1 MNSIPH
7 CDIAYKKAA
16 LSATQLAR
24 LLLAIML
31 SAVVGFS
38 QAADETN
45 KTLVV
50 GSEQDYP
57 PFATGTT
64 DQSAGG
70 FTVELWRAVAAE
82 SGLPYTIRV
91 RPFHQILQEFKEG
104 KIDVLINLAQS
115 AERSEFADFTVPTVV
130 VNGAIFVRKGESG
143 IRSEADLSGKSIIVL
158 NADLAHDYALSKGWQ
173 KQLILVETAAEGF
186 RLLASGRH
194 DVMLLSK
201 LVGMQT
207 LDTLHISNIEALAA
221 KAGFAQKFSF
231 AVRAGESELLSKIN
245 EGLALSKSTGRYTEL
260 YDEWF
265 GVYEE
270 KNVLAQIARK
280 YLAPLVALLLGMVG
294 WVFYRRNVERRRV
307 EATLRKSK
315 ASLHAILD
323 NLPYM
328 VWLKDCAGHYLEVNE
343 YYLNYA
349 RRTDKR
355 EIVGKTDFEL
365 WPRELAEKYVAD
377 DTEVIAT
384 RRQKHVEETSLDG
397 DRLRWVETFKSP
409 VIDENG
415 EVLGTTGF
423 MRDITERKLR
433 DAARLSESEERF
445 RVLFYGL
452 GDAIFVHHFQA
463 EGESSCLD
471 EVNEVAC
478 AWLGYTRQELLALTP
493 LDIYA
498 PEMGRDMATLC
509 LELASTENITFE
521 HAFVTRDGNLI
532 PVEIRAS
539 HFLLNG
545 ENAIISVA
553 RNISERKRAERQ
565 LRALSAHLLTVRE
578 EEKAR
583 IAREIH
589 DEFGG
594 TLTAIK
600 IDACWLERNLSACK
614 KSAPLLARIASMC
627 GLIDNAVSVT
637 RRVIADLRPS
647 LLDDLGL
654 RAAIEWQAEQFQAR
668 TGIECR
674 VSGTVADNEEGLDK
688 AVAINL
694 FRILQESLTNVSRHS
709 GASKVAIVL
718 RYGEE
723 GIVLSVSDN
732 GCGLVE
738 EQLAAP
744 NSYGL
749 RGMFERVDYLGG
761 SIVLDHPQGGGLAIT
776 ISLPLMPGKE
786 HGL

>member
-1 MNSIPH
+1 MTCSK
-7 CDIAYKKAA
+7 IALVAA
-16 LSATQLAR
+16 R
-24 LLLAIML
+24 MVCWLLAVTL
-31 SAVVGFS
+31 SVSPAL
-38 QAADETN
+38 AADDAE

-64 DQSAGG
+64 EQTAGG

-82 SGLPYTIRV
+82 SGLNYTLRV
-91 RPFHQILQEFKEG
+91 GPFHQILQEFKEG
-104 KIDVLINLAQS
+104 KIDVLINLAHS
-115 AERSEFADFTVPTVV
+115 ADRDQFADFTVPTVV

-143 IRSEADLSGKSIIVL
+143 IHSEADLPGKSIIVL

-173 KQLILVETAAEGF
+173 KQLVPVDNAAEGF

-194 DVMLLSK
+194 DALLLSK

-207 LDTLHISNIEALAA
+207 LDQLQIGNIQALST
-221 KAGFAQKFSF
+221 KAGFSQKFSF
-231 AVRAGESELLSKIN
+231 AVRAGESGLLSRIN
-245 EGLALSKSTGRYTEL
+245 EGLALSKSSGRYTEL
-260 YDEWF
+260 YDKWF

-270 KNVLAQIARK
+270 KNVMAQIERK
-280 YLAPLVALLLGMVG
+280 YLLPLAALLLGVG
-294 WVFYRRNVERRRV
+294 GWFLYRRNVKNRQFD
-307 EATLRKSK
+307 AAQRKSR
-315 ASLHAILD
+315 ASLRAILD
-323 NLPYM
+323 NLPYI
-328 VWLKDCAGHYLEVNE
+328 VWMKDCAGRYLEVNAH
-343 YYLNYA
+343 YVSYA
-349 RRTDKR
+349 RLTDKQQ
-355 EIVGKTDFEL
+355 IVGKTDFEL
-365 WPRELAEKYVAD
+365 WPKELAEKYTAD
-377 DTEVIAT
+377 DAEVIAS
-384 RRQKHVEETSLDG
+384 RRQKHVEEHSLDG
-397 DRLRWVETFKSP
+397 ERLHWVETFKSP

-423 MRDITERKLR
+423 MRDITERKNR
-433 DAARLSESEERF
+433 EAARLGESEERF
-445 RVLFYGL
+445 RVLFGGL
-452 GDAIFVHHFQA
+452 TDAIFVHRFSDDCA
-463 EGESSCLD
+463 PSCFD

-478 AWLGYTRQELLALTP
+478 AWLGYTRKELLALTP

-498 PEMGRDMATLC
+498 PGMNR
-509 LELASTENITFE
+509 ELSSTESVTFE
-521 HAFVTRDGNLI
+521 HEFVTRDGNRI

-545 ENAIISVA
+545 ERAIISVA
-553 RNISERKRAERQ
+553 RNISEVKRAQRQ
-565 LRALSAHLLTVRE
+565 LRALSAHLMTVRE

-600 IDACWLERNLSACK
+600 IDAYWLERNLSMCN
-614 KSAPLLARIASMC
+614 KSGSLLARIESMC

-654 RAAIEWQAEQFQAR
+654 RAAIEWQAEQFHKR

-674 VSGTVADNEEGLDK
+674 VLGTPVDEEETLDQ
-688 AVAINL
+688 ALAINL

-709 GASKVAIVL
+709 GATEVTIDLHCGKEA
-718 RYGEE
+718 
-723 GIVLSVSDN
+723 IVLSVADN
-732 GCGLVE
+732 GCGLAE
-738 EQLAAP
+738 EPLSAP

-761 SIVLDHPQGGGLAIT
+761 AIVLDRPQGGGLSIT
-776 ISLPLMPGKE
+776 VSLPLVLTGMEK
-786 HGL
+786 

>member
-1 MNSIPH
+1 MLP
-7 CDIAYKKAA
+7 AA
-16 LSATQLAR
+16 RRIR
-24 LLLAIML
+24 LLLAIIL
-31 SAVVGFS
+31 LAFVGFS
-38 QAADETN
+38 QAADDTN

-64 DQSAGG
+64 DQTAGG

-82 SGLPYTIRV
+82 SGLNYTIRV

-115 AERSEFADFTVPTVV
+115 ADRHQFADFTVPTVV

-158 NADLAHDYALSKGWQ
+158 KADLAHDYALSKGWQ
-173 KQLILVETAAEGF
+173 KQLVLVETAAEGF

-207 LDTLHISNIEALAA
+207 LDTLRISNIEALSI

-231 AVRAGESELLSKIN
+231 AVRTGESGLLSRIN
-245 EGLALSKSTGRYTEL
+245 EGLALSKSSGRYTEL
-260 YDEWF
+260 YEKWF

-270 KNVLAQIARK
+270 KNALAQIARK
-280 YLAPLVALLLGMVG
+280 YLLPLLVAMLGMAG
-294 WVFYRRNVERRRV
+294 WFFYRRNVQRRQFD
-307 EATLRKSK
+307 ALQRKSR

-328 VWLKDCAGHYLEVNE
+328 VWMKDCAGRYLAINACYVS
-343 YYLNYA
+343 YA
-349 RRTDKR
+349 RLTDKQQ
-355 EIVGKTDFEL
+355 IVGKTDFEL
-365 WPRELAEKYVAD
+365 WPKALAEKYVAD
-377 DTEVIAT
+377 DAEVIAT
-384 RRQKHVEETSLDG
+384 RRQKHVEEPSMDG
-397 DRLRWVETFKSP
+397 ERVNWVETFKSP

-423 MRDITERKLR
+423 MRDITERKHQEI
-433 DAARLSESEERF
+433 ARLSESEERF
-445 RVLFYGL
+445 RMLFFGL
-452 GDAIFVHHFQA
+452 SDAIFVHHF
-463 EGESSCLD
+463 SDDCVPSCFD

-478 AWLGYTRQELLALTP
+478 VWLGYTRQELLALTP
-493 LDIYA
+493 PDIYA
-498 PEMGRDMATLC
+498 PGMGRDMATLC
-509 LELASTENITFE
+509 RELLNTENITFDHE
-521 HAFVTRDGNLI
+521 FVTRDGQLI

-545 ENAIISVA
+545 ERAIISVA
-553 RNISERKRAERQ
+553 RNISERKRAARQ
-565 LRALSAHLLTVRE
+565 LRALSAHLMTVRE

-600 IDACWLERNLSACK
+600 IDAYWLERNLSKCNNAG
-614 KSAPLLARIASMC
+614 SLLARIASMC
-627 GLIDNAVSVT
+627 SLIDNAVSVT
-637 RRVIADLRPS
+637 RRVITDLRPS

-674 VSGTVADNEEGLDK
+674 MGEIKACDNGEEGLDK
-688 AVAINL
+688 VVAINL
-694 FRILQESLTNVSRHS
+694 FRIFQESLTNVARHS
-709 GASKVAIVL
+709 GASAVQIEL
-718 RYGEE
+718 HYGEANL
-723 GIVLSVSDN
+723 VLSVADN
-732 GCGLVE
+732 GCGLAE
-738 EQLAAP
+738 EPLAAP

-761 SIVLDHPQGGGLAIT
+761 RIELNRPQGGGLAIT
-776 ISLPLMPGKE
+776 ISLPLMPNKE

>member
-1 MNSIPH
+1 MSV
-7 CDIAYKKAA
+7 
-16 LSATQLAR
+16 TRLAR
-24 LLLAIML
+24 WLLAIIL
-31 SAVVGFS
+31 LAAVGLV
-38 QAADETN
+38 QADDGAG
-45 KTLVV
+45 KTLIV

-64 DQSAGG
+64 DQTAGG

-82 SGLPYTIRV
+82 SGLNYTIRV

-115 AERSEFADFTVPTVV
+115 AERGEFADFTVPTVV

-143 IRSEADLSGKSIIVL
+143 IHAEADLSGKSIIVL

-173 KQLILVETAAEGF
+173 KQLVLVETAAEGF

-194 DVMLLSK
+194 DALLLSK

-207 LDTLHISNIEALAA
+207 LGTLHISNIEALNI

-231 AVRAGESELLSKIN
+231 AVREGESGLLSRIN
-245 EGLALSKSTGRYTEL
+245 EGLALSKSSGRYTEL
-260 YDEWF
+260 YDKWF

-270 KNVLAQIARK
+270 KNVMAQVASR
-280 YLAPLVALLLGMVG
+280 YLAPLAVLFLGMVG
-294 WVFYRRNVERRRV
+294 WFFYRRNVQRRQFD
-307 EATLRKSK
+307 ALQRKSR

-328 VWLKDCAGHYLEVNE
+328 VWMKDCAGRYLEVNE
-343 YYLNYA
+343 YYVSYA
-349 RRTDKR
+349 RLTGKQQ
-355 EIVGKTDFEL
+355 IVGKTDFEL
-365 WPRELAEKYVAD
+365 WPKELAEKYLAD
-377 DTEVIAT
+377 DAEVIAT
-384 RRQKHVEETSLDG
+384 RRQKHVEESSLDG
-397 DRLRWVETFKSP
+397 ERLHWVETFKSP

-415 EVLGTTGF
+415 ELLGTTGF

-433 DAARLSESEERF
+433 EVARLSESEERF
-445 RVLFYGL
+445 RVLFCGL
-452 GDAIFVHHFQA
+452 SDAIFVHHFSEQ
-463 EGESSCLD
+463 GVPSCFD
-471 EVNEVAC
+471 EINEVAC

-498 PEMGRDMATLC
+498 PGMGGDMTTLC

-521 HAFVTRDGNLI
+521 HEFVTRDGNLI

-545 ENAIISVA
+545 EKAIISVA
-553 RNISERKRAERQ
+553 RNISERKCAERQ
-565 LRALSAHLLTVRE
+565 LRALSAHLMTVRE

-600 IDACWLERNLSACK
+600 IDAYWLERSLPAGK
-614 KSAPLLARIASMC
+614 KFAPLLARIASMC
-627 GLIDNAVSVT
+627 SLIDNAVSVT

-654 RAAIEWQAEQFQAR
+654 RAAIEWQAEQFHKR

-674 VSGTVADNEEGLDK
+674 VFGVEGDGEEGLDK

-709 GASKVAIVL
+709 GASEVQIEL
-718 RYGEE
+718 CYGEE
-723 GIVLSVSDN
+723 SLTLSVSDN
-732 GCGLVE
+732 GCGLAE
-738 EQLAAP
+738 EKLSAP

-761 SIVLDHPQGGGLAIT
+761 KIVLDSPQGSGLAIT
-776 ISLPLMPGKE
+776 ISLPLTPNKE
-786 HGL
+786 IRP